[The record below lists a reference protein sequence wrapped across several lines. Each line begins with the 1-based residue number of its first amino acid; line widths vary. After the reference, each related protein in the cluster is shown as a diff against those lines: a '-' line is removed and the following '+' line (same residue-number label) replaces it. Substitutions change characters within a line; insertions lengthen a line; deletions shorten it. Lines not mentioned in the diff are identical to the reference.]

1 MYQKGGTAVIGWLII
16 ACEVGF
22 WVIVLAGLM
31 TRYVWKKK
39 KAGAVLLLL
48 TPVVDLI
55 LLAATILDIRQGA
68 EANFMHGLAAVYIGA
83 TVAFGHRMIKWA
95 DERFAYRFAGG
106 PKPAPKPKAGPEH
119 AAAERN
125 GWYRHLLAWVIGS
138 ILLVGMVLLIGDW
151 DRSEALR
158 SLIVGWAIVLGI
170 DFVISFSYTLWPR
183 KSKNVEKA

>member
-1 MYQKGGTAVIGWLII
+1 MIGWLII
-16 ACEVGF
+16 ACEIGF

-48 TPVVDLI
+48 TPVVDLV
-55 LLAATILDIRQGA
+55 LLGATILDIRQGT

-83 TVAFGHRMIKWA
+83 TVAFGHRMIQWA

-106 PKPAPKPKAGPEH
+106 PEPVRKPRTGRGH
-119 AAAERN
+119 AAAERS
-125 GWYRHLLAWVIGS
+125 GWYRHLLAWVVGS
-138 ILLVGMVLLIGDW
+138 ALLAGMILLIGDAE
-151 DRSEALR
+151 RSEALK
-158 SLIVGWAIVLGI
+158 LWIVRWALVLGI

-183 KSKNVEKA
+183 KSKEMGKA